1 MASDHEDIER
11 EKLKRDEPLF
21 TARQYRSSHQPPDF
35 FTTESLNNS
44 KIPSPSLSPT
54 KENVRDK
61 GRAKSRR
68 VLGTPR
74 GLAASFKATANSHD
88 DPFPF
93 SPASHSDAKRTAP
106 TDTFRPSQAGIA
118 NPLRKPAAG
127 RSSRQKTP
135 SPHRGRQISFA
146 SPSSTASS
154 PPREFAETYQ
164 RINDEENLA
173 QQDYMEDDMGGYD
186 ASDYTHSE
194 NFTEDDQTRSQQITG
209 LDSPMPSNSSHNVF
223 PRTRENTISPDPGE
237 IETNRQPNSEE
248 PGDLYL
254 ENPIEHSP
262 SRQRSQLA
270 TTAQQVH
277 SLMNRNTKTAFSKAR
292 LPGRIGLTFENMSR
306 RNGSI
311 ESLGGPLVGS
321 SVSSRGSDPSSNI
334 PREWGRKARPDND
347 WRSRISGK
355 SGRYTGDA
363 SKRSEGNTTIPE
375 NGDVEPLD
383 EWVNTSQ
390 EVSNFHPNDHGLS
403 SPESTPTTST
413 QNKSLERVTNWDI
426 NNDEFTGRSLQ
437 VSDSPPI
444 RVRPHAL
451 DRDVDREIDSVAK
464 KAVATNRLDQLRER
478 TPDDRLKKRLHTR
491 SAENLSH
498 HGAEQNHQTPQHRR
512 SSLKFQLREDLG
524 GKNEQFGSSI
534 AALGDEGDP
543 IPDSPVVVYPRPP
556 DASNQED
563 PEESGRAG
571 NGRNSSRG
579 PSQAQHDSR
588 DLLRQLARATSES
601 PSAKGEQPLGNS
613 DKVDRTTPVNSD
625 ENPPKVERQPV
636 TTPHTTENEE
646 KDADKFRDIRKPDVD
661 RVKHETPQ
669 PFRSRLDAQTPLV
682 TGAWIDTPLPT
693 GGRGPPLPTPV
704 NLDDDKDIA
713 TSLGG
718 ESRKLAATDLIRS
731 LNTHIS
737 SRKRKEEG
745 QISPENMGPSV
756 PKSVLQSI
764 ISAAKSPSKSSRKKK
779 SNLLSAD
786 SDEDPTLLLGESTIQ
801 SLEEMLKENSDNPT
815 IYPLSYESSA
825 VQSDDEQSID
835 DDLANT
841 QRTSLST
848 VESQMLR
855 LDNVGPSIRDAKKRL
870 AFLERAVSRSK
881 RRSSYQ
887 DQCDE
892 GGEIHD
898 FVWPC
903 QKCGYMLRRDS
914 SYESSDTDG
923 LATISITIPK
933 LWRWRKDDWRPRLT
947 WLGVGVLVWWGY
959 LIADRVAW

>member
-1 MASDHEDIER
+1 MASDHEDIAR
-11 EKLKRDEPLF
+11 ENLKRDAPLF
-21 TARQYRSSHQPPDF
+21 TTRQYRSSHQPPEIY
-35 FTTESLNNS
+35 TESLNNS
-44 KIPSPSLSPT
+44 KIPTPSPSPT
-54 KENVRDK
+54 RENVRDK
-61 GRAKSRR
+61 GRAKARR

-93 SPASHSDAKRTAP
+93 SPTSHSDAKRTAP
-106 TDTFRPSQAGIA
+106 TDTFRPSQTGIA
-118 NPLRKPAAG
+118 NPLRKAAAG

-135 SPHRGRQISFA
+135 SPRRGRQISFA

-173 QQDYMEDDMGGYD
+173 QQDYMEDDMGYD
-186 ASDYTHSE
+186 NSDYTQSE
-194 NFTEDDQTRSQQITG
+194 HFTEDDRTRSQQIT
-209 LDSPMPSNSSHNVF
+209 
-223 PRTRENTISPDPGE
+223 REETISPDPGE
-237 IETNRQPNSEE
+237 IETNQPALSEE
-248 PGDLYL
+248 SGDLYS

-262 SRQRSQLA
+262 SRQRSQVA

-277 SLMNRNTKTAFSKAR
+277 DLINRNTKTAFSKAR
-292 LPGRIGLTFENMSR
+292 LPGRIGLTMENLSR

-311 ESLGGPLVGS
+311 ESLGSPFVGS

-334 PREWGRKARPDND
+334 PREWGRKAKPHKD
-347 WRSRISGK
+347 WMSRISGK
-355 SGRYTGDA
+355 SGRYTGDV
-363 SKRSEGNTTIPE
+363 SKRREGNTTIPE
-375 NGDVEPLD
+375 DGDVEPLD
-383 EWVNTSQ
+383 EWINTSQ
-390 EVSNFHPNDHGLS
+390 EVSNFHHNDHGVS
-403 SPESTPTTST
+403 SPESTPTTSM

-444 RVRPHAL
+444 RIRPHAL

-464 KAVATNRLDQLRER
+464 KAVTTNRLDQLRER

-498 HGAEQNHQTPQHRR
+498 HGAEKAHQTPQHRR
-512 SSLKFQLREDLG
+512 SSLKFQVGEDLR
-524 GKNEQFGSSI
+524 GKSEQNGSSI

-543 IPDSPVVVYPRPP
+543 IPDSPVVVYPGTPN
-556 DASNQED
+556 ASNQEGR
-563 PEESGRAG
+563 EEGGRAG
-571 NGRNSSRG
+571 NGRSSSRG

-588 DLLRQLARATSES
+588 DLLRQLARVTSES
-601 PSAKGEQPLGNS
+601 PSAKGEEPLGNS
-613 DKVDRTTPVNSD
+613 GEVDRTTRVHSD
-625 ENPPKVERQPV
+625 ENPPKVEQQPITMTQ
-636 TTPHTTENEE
+636 TTKNEE
-646 KDADKFRDIRKPDVD
+646 KDAGEIGDTKKPDVD

-669 PFRSRLDAQTPLV
+669 PFRSRLDAKTPLV

-713 TSLGG
+713 MSLGG

-737 SRKRKEEG
+737 SRRPKEEG
-745 QISPENMGPSV
+745 QGSSENTGPPV
-756 PKSVLQSI
+756 PKSALQSI
-764 ISAAKSPSKSSRKKK
+764 ISAAKSPSRSSRKKK

-801 SLEEMLKENSDNPT
+801 SLEDMLKEDNSNPK
-815 IYPLSYESSA
+815 IYSPSQASSA
-825 VQSDDEQSID
+825 VQSDDDQSVD
-835 DDLANT
+835 DDLANS
-841 QRTSLST
+841 QKTSLTT

-881 RRSSYQ
+881 RRPSYQ

-898 FVWPC
+898 FIWPC
-903 QKCGYMLRRDS
+903 EKCGYMLRRNS
-914 SYESSDTDG
+914 AYESSDTDG